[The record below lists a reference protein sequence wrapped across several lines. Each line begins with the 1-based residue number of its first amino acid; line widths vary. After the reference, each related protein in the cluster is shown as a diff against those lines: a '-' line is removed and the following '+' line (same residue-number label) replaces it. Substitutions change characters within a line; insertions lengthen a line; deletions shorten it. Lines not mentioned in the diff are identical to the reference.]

1 MFLNLCDFI
10 IIETKI
16 KMNYVNTNR
25 INNYLYLYSI
35 PNAEENFKKLEQV
48 IKERKFIIYKKI
60 LYMIDNC
67 RIVEEDS
74 SGINIEIDLFEH
86 NKLLEDLTRYFFTKK
101 LGTRRFEKKIG
112 SGYFI
117 GNAFLTIKIYNG
129 FK

>member
-1 MFLNLCDFI
+1 MFLNICDFI

-48 IKERKFIIYKKI
+48 IEERKFIIYKKI

>member
-1 MFLNLCDFI
+1 MFLNICDFI

-48 IKERKFIIYKKI
+48 IEERKFIIYKKI

-86 NKLLEDLTRYFFTKK
+86 NKLLEDLTRYFFPKK

>member
-1 MFLNLCDFI
+1 MFLNICDFI